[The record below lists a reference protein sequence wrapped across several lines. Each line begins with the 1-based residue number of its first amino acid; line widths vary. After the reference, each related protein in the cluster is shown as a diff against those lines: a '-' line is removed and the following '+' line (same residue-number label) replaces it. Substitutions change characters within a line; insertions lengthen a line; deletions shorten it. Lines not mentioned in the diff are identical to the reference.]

1 MFPKPKIKI
10 VSNQD
15 DKGVLCYFKNRAEV
29 ERCVASGCKLI
40 SASNMLEESEL
51 STAIELISLLSVEIW
66 RLEKRIDKTKK
77 DVGIDITIIDQ
88 IQRIKDVF
96 KKQNIEII
104 EHTNTDNSDGLSV
117 KVLHYEEID
126 DLPEGKE
133 RIIETVKP
141 SIYFKG
147 NIISNGEVIVGKAKK
162 KRSDI

>member
-1 MFPKPKIKI
+1 MVLKPKIKI
-10 VSNQD
+10 VSSHD

-51 STAIELISLLSVEIW
+51 SSAIELISSLSIEIW
-66 RLEKRIDKTKK
+66 RLEKRIDRTKK
-77 DVGIDITIIDQ
+77 DTAIDSSITDQ

-96 KKQNIEII
+96 KKQDIEII
-104 EHTNTDNSDGLSV
+104 EHTNADNNDGLSV

-141 SIYFKG
+141 SIYLKG
-147 NIISNGEVIVGKAKK
+147 NIISHGEVIVGKAKK
-162 KRSDI
+162 K